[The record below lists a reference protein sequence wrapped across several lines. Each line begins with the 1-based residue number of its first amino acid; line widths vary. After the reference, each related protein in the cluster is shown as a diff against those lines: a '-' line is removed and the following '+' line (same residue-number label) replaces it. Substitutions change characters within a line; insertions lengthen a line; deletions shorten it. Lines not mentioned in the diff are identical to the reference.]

1 MSRVALVTG
10 GARGIG
16 KAIAVQLAKDGYKVA
31 ITGSSQEELGWQT
44 VEELKQLGTDAT
56 FIKADSGVREQVF
69 NAVEE
74 TYKQLGG
81 FDVIV
86 NNAGIVQVAPLEEV
100 TPADLEKI
108 NNINIG
114 GVLWGIQ
121 AAAKKFQELNQ
132 PGKIINAASVAGHT
146 AFEMMGAYS
155 ATKFAVR
162 GLTQA
167 AAKELASKKITVNSY
182 CPGIV
187 LTPMWD
193 LIDQKMGDYAGVP
206 KGATVKKYIGNIAL
220 GRGEQPED
228 VAGLVSFLADEKS
241 NYITGQN
248 INVDGGIVYI

>member
-56 FIKADSGVREQVF
+56 FIKADSGVCEQVF

-81 FDVIV
+81 FDVII
-86 NNAGIVQVAPLEEV
+86 NNA
-100 TPADLEKI
+100 ADLEKI

-162 GLTQA
+162 GLTHA

-193 LIDQKMGDYAGVP
+193 LIDEKMGDYAGVP
-206 KGATVKKYIGNIAL
+206 KGETVKKYINNIAL

-248 INVDGGIVYI
+248 IHVDGGIIFV